1 MDLDANALIS
11 IAPVV
16 EETSREI
23 PPPFVPLRDTSIHDA
38 EPSSTLA
45 GVSQQTSRSRRGTT
59 APSKR
64 GHASAQITH

>member
-1 MDLDANALIS
+1 VDLDANALIS

-45 GVSQQTSRSRRGTT
+45 GVS
-59 APSKR
+59 
-64 GHASAQITH
+64 